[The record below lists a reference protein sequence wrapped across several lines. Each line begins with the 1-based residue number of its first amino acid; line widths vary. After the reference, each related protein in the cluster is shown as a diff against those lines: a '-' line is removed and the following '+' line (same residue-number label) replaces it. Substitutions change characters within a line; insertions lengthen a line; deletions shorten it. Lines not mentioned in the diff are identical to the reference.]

1 MNVGQAFQP
10 DRDRHVRLESLT
22 YVNLFLGGGGSHE
35 ISAGLWNVFASLGRA
50 VRARCAGVSALDYM
64 LVLGTIL
71 PCVAFI
77 FTIGPKIMR
86 LAYEMVEVLVSWPFM

>member
-1 MNVGQAFQP
+1 ME
-10 DRDRHVRLESLT
+10 RLR
-22 YVNLFLGGGGSHE
+22 
-35 ISAGLWNVFASLGRA
+35 IAWAA
-50 VRARCAGVSALDYM
+50 VRRRARRFGPGFM